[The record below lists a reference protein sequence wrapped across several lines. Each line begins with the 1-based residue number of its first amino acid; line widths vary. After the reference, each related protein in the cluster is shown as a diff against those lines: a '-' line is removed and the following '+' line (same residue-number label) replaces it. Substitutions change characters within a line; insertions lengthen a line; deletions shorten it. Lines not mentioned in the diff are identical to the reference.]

1 MRKFGK
7 LRTFLSIFPREKFGK
22 CKKVLSI
29 SAREKLEKLLNVF
42 DNFFFAK
49 NLEIAQRFCQIFP
62 CKNKIFEFVP
72 VRPGSK
78 RFIFSK
84 NISKFVFMLF

>member
-7 LRTFLSIFPREKFGK
+7 LRTFLSIFRREQFGK

-42 DNFFFAK
+42 DNFFFVK
-49 NLEIAQRFCQIFP
+49 NLEIT
-62 CKNKIFEFVP
+62 
-72 VRPGSK
+72 
-78 RFIFSK
+78 
-84 NISKFVFMLF
+84 

>member
-1 MRKFGK
+1 MRKFGN
-7 LRTFLSIFPREKFGK
+7 LRTFLSIFPREQFGK

-29 SAREKLEKLLNVF
+29 SAREKLEKFLNVF

-49 NLEIAQRFCQIFP
+49 NLEITQRFCQIFP

-84 NISKFVFMLF
+84 NISKFVFRLF